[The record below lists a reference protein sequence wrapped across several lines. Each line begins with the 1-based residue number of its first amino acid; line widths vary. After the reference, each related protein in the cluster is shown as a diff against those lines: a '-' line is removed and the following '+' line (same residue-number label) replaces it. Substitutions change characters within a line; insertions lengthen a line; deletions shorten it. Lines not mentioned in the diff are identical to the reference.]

1 MVSSSTASTPH
12 KRLISNISS
21 WKESQKQEQMGV
33 LQTPNTEKVVAEL
46 LARAA
51 ETQFQAAGVQ
61 PVDLDRYKEQ
71 QEEQRQKRHFLL
83 WLNQNGNLYPS
94 REQKE
99 RLAEEMGTNYGK
111 VNKLF
116 ANQRRRQ
123 HKQKSIAKKEEKNN
137 HRLIF
142 DKKEEKEGEEEGQHI
157 DQTIES
163 VWNKVMEEGRRR
175 GNSSS
180 TNSNDEGYNNDEQK
194 IVVDNDDVNRGGGN

>member
-1 MVSSSTASTPH
+1 MFYNW
-12 KRLISNISS
+12 LENFYI
-21 WKESQKQEQMGV
+21 GV
-33 LQTPNTEKVVAEL
+33 KTCHADYLKACAYNVVAEL
-46 LARAA
+46 LAKAA

-99 RLAEEMGTNYGK
+99 RLAEEMGTSYGK

-142 DKKEEKEGEEEGQHI
+142 DKKEEKEEEGEEEEERQHI

-163 VWNKVMEEGRRR
+163 VWNKVMEGRGK
-175 GNSSS
+175 GNSGS
-180 TNSNDEGYNNDEQK
+180 TKSNDNDEQK
-194 IVVDNDDVNRGGGN
+194 IVVDNDDVRGCSNDGQTSIR

>member
-111 VNKLF
+111 VRGVL
-116 ANQRRRQ
+116 
-123 HKQKSIAKKEEKNN
+123 KE
-137 HRLIF
+137 I
-142 DKKEEKEGEEEGQHI
+142 
-157 DQTIES
+157 
-163 VWNKVMEEGRRR
+163 
-175 GNSSS
+175 
-180 TNSNDEGYNNDEQK
+180 
-194 IVVDNDDVNRGGGN
+194 